1 MDAARYAKRPLAK
14 SEDFYPQLVR
24 ALEKHRGKGLWVH
37 FTDIPKIG
45 IRPSISH
52 KDPVG
57 IYLFPL
63 DHIADEFSR
72 YHHWAFRRYMFV
84 CRVSAGNV
92 LDLSTVTAT
101 DMESALAALGVQGEP
116 EARSG
121 EPGEK
126 LWRALDEAAR
136 EGGEWGTKRG
146 MAFRRILKRLGYD
159 AVRDPGTGTIHS
171 NEPDQF
177 LVLDLTDIEVVEMV
191 ETTTR
196 PYDADAYYR
205 DPKYPFRGRS
215 TKPAVELLRSLSA
228 AAGLSPGRVGSQ
240 GKGSWELAAEDAEGN
255 KIRLGEELL
264 TSGSADYV
272 SFRVK
277 FSASWHSDGRQVY
290 ERGDGPHGHGYEFEM
305 RSEYGEVVA
314 PFASQLKAKMEQL
327 PPDDTSYV
335 EEPLREIAR
344 ALGGAKVSTTSP
356 VRGEMAKRIG
366 TAELRVFLGFEH
378 PESSHRAEM
387 PSYDVSGVVKLP
399 KAPEWGDQIAID
411 PSFGHDIEPIP
422 ADGVVSGVLEGLPV
436 WLEGVLEAHFPEGD
450 ARYDHIR
457 RHTRPV
463 IDLLASPA
471 PPTLASRYHAAC
483 VKFSVTDARGR
494 RRG

>member
-1 MDAARYAKRPLAK
+1 MVGAAWHASRLAG
-14 SEDFYPQLVR
+14 SEDFYPQLVH
-24 ALEKHRGKGLWVH
+24 ALERHRGKDLWVH

-84 CRVSAGNV
+84 CRVDAGSV
-92 LDLSTVTAT
+92 LDLSAVTAAET
-101 DMESALAALGVQGEP
+101 ESALAALGVQEEP
-116 EARSG
+116 EARPV
-121 EPGEK
+121 EPGTK
-126 LWRALDEAAR
+126 LWKALDEAAR
-136 EGGEWGTKRG
+136 KGGEWGTKRG

-177 LVLDLTDIEVVEMV
+177 LVLDLADIEVVEMV

-215 TKPAVELLRSLSA
+215 TKPAVELLRSLA
-228 AAGLSPGRVGSQ
+228 AAASLNPGRVGSQ
-240 GKGSWELAAEDAEGN
+240 GKGAWELAAEDAEGN

-272 SFRVK
+272 SFRAK
-277 FSASWHSDGRQVY
+277 FSASWHSGGRQVY

-305 RSEYGEVVA
+305 RSEYAEVVA

-335 EEPLREIAR
+335 EGPLREIAR

-356 VRGEMAKRIG
+356 VRGEVAKRIG
-366 TAELRVFLGFEH
+366 AAELRVFLGFEH
-378 PESSHRAEM
+378 PESSYRAEE
-387 PSYDVSGVVKLP
+387 PSYDVGGVVKLP
-399 KAPEWGDQIAID
+399 KASKWGDQVVID

-422 ADGVVSGVLEGLPV
+422 ADKVVSDVLEGLPA

-463 IDLLASPA
+463 IDFLASSSA
-471 PPTLASRYHAAC
+471 PTLASRYHAAC
-483 VKFSVTDARGR
+483 VKFSADARGR
-494 RRG
+494 RKG